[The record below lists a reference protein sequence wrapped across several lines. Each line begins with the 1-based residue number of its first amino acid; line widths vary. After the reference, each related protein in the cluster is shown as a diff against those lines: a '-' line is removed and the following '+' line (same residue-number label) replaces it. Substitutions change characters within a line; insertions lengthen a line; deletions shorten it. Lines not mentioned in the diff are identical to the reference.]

1 MQENKTVTSELV
13 TMLRYPL
20 IVSVVVHHCFFWV
33 SGWHYNQLSE
43 QSIGSNVVSELILSS
58 RILISSV
65 VPIFFLISG
74 YFFFVHLKDWDTK
87 VWKRKMKRRVWTLL
101 IPYILWNTFFF
112 LHQISPEIPRI
123 IHGNSWEII
132 NSWVNNH
139 GGWLGMYWNGRIISQ
154 ETVDIWGLPTQTNV
168 PILLPFYFIRNL
180 MVVTLFT
187 PLLHFLLRARNKSV
201 TTCAAVTIG
210 LLLFLHLS
218 KTSFILSGF
227 SAEAFF
233 FFGLGAFLSLN
244 GFELSEAFYAKR
256 KVIAF
261 VYLSLFFI
269 ELFFGFQSSNIGKIL
284 HPLYAVFEA
293 MTVVNCASWL
303 VKKSPA
309 NKRLSALK
317 NALTRWQH
325 TSFMIY
331 ALHFFLIVSVRS
343 FFNKVIGATTGYN
356 GISAMG
362 LSTHYPYL
370 VLIIF
375 LTKIVIIVSI
385 CMIVSIL
392 LERFFPRFNKIL
404 CGR

>member
-1 MQENKTVTSELV
+1 
-13 TMLRYPL
+13 
-20 IVSVVVHHCFFWV
+20 
-33 SGWHYNQLSE
+33 
-43 QSIGSNVVSELILSS
+43 
-58 RILISSV
+58 
-65 VPIFFLISG
+65 
-74 YFFFVHLKDWDTK
+74 
-87 VWKRKMKRRVWTLL
+87 
-101 IPYILWNTFFF
+101 
-112 LHQISPEIPRI
+112 
-123 IHGNSWEII
+123 
-132 NSWVNNH
+132 
-139 GGWLGMYWNGRIISQ
+139 MYWNGRIISQ

-201 TTCAAVTIG
+201 TTYAAVTIG

-269 ELFFGFQSSNIGKIL
+269 ELFFGFQSSNIGKII